1 MPDTAQVPNSQPG
14 VASPQYQ
21 PDPQLQPAPELQ
33 SATQEEPTSQALAEP
48 ILELGQEELSLL
60 DTLVTERVLTPQQ
73 ASDIKIK
80 SAMGGKNVETVLREF
95 KMVPEDRISEAKAK
109 VLGVPYI
116 SLSTTSFSPQAISL
130 LPRAVVERF
139 NLIPFFFDERASTIS
154 IAMANPVDLDAIE
167 FVRQKTGMTVKT
179 FAASPTDVQNA
190 IDQQYRQ
197 ALVGEVGAAIKE
209 TEEFSDKKK
218 VIDSSQIAQLI
229 KEAPIAKIV
238 STILEYAVT
247 SRSSDIHI
255 EPQEDH
261 VRVRY
266 RIDGILYDKLS
277 LPKNVQEAL
286 VSRIKIL
293 SNLKIDE
300 HRSPQDGRF
309 TFKVGAEEVD
319 LRISI
324 LPTVNGEKIVMRLL
338 RKSGGIPTLQD
349 LGLNGLALKRLEDS
363 ILRPHGIILVTGPT
377 GSGKTTTLYAVLSK
391 LNTPKVNIM
400 SLEDPVEYQIAGV
413 NQVQINPA
421 VGLTFAS
428 GLRAFLRQDPNII
441 LVGEIRDKETTD
453 LALQAALTGH
463 LVFST
468 LHTESAAG
476 ALPRLI
482 DLGAESFLL
491 ASTITA
497 IVGQRILRKI
507 DPICKEEYIPAP
519 QVLETLKKVLG
530 PLYTMQ
536 DSEVRFY
543 KGKGCNECG
552 GSGYKG
558 RIGIYEVLQI
568 TEAIGQLILSHPD
581 SGSIEKQAITE
592 GMITMMQDGYL
603 KVLKGISSIEE
614 VLRVAKE

>member
-1 MPDTAQVPNSQPG
+1 M
-14 VASPQYQ
+14 
-21 PDPQLQPAPELQ
+21 
-33 SATQEEPTSQALAEP
+33 
-48 ILELGQEELSLL
+48 
-60 DTLVTERVLTPQQ
+60 
-73 ASDIKIK
+73 
-80 SAMGGKNVETVLREF
+80 
-95 KMVPEDRISEAKAK
+95 
-109 VLGVPYI
+109 
-116 SLSTTSFSPQAISL
+116 
-130 LPRAVVERF
+130 
-139 NLIPFFFDERASTIS
+139 
-154 IAMANPVDLDAIE
+154 
-167 FVRQKTGMTVKT
+167 
-179 FAASPTDVQNA
+179 
-190 IDQQYRQ
+190 
-197 ALVGEVGAAIKE
+197 
-209 TEEFSDKKK
+209 
-218 VIDSSQIAQLI
+218 
-229 KEAPIAKIV
+229 
-238 STILEYAVT
+238 
-247 SRSSDIHI
+247 
-255 EPQEDH
+255 
-261 VRVRY
+261 RVRY

-293 SNLKIDE
+293 SDLKIDE

-309 TFKVGAEEVD
+309 NFKVGDEEVD

-338 RKSGGIPTLQD
+338 RKSGGIPTLPD
-349 LGLNGLALKRLEDS
+349 LGLNGLALKRLEDA

-468 LHTESAAG
+468 LHTQTASG

-491 ASTITA
+491 SSTITA
-497 IVGQRILRKI
+497 IVGQRIVRRI
-507 DPICKEEYIPAP
+507 DPICKESYKPAP
-519 QVLETLKKVLG
+519 QVLAQIKQALG
-530 PLYTMQ
+530 SLYTYK
-536 DSEVRFY
+536 DEEVQFY
-543 KGKGCNECG
+543 RGKGCNECG

-558 RIGIYEVLQI
+558 RMGIYEVLPVS
-568 TEAIGQLILSHPD
+568 EKIGQLILQHPD
-581 SGSIEKQAITE
+581 SASIEKEAVSE

-603 KVLKGISSIEE
+603 KVLKGVSTIEE

>member
-1 MPDTAQVPNSQPG
+1 MPDQQQPVVLSTPQQPTIPAVPQP
-14 VASPQYQ
+14 VAPPVQ
-21 PDPQLQPAPELQ
+21 
-33 SATQEEPTSQALAEP
+33 TPTSLD
-48 ILELGQEELSLL
+48 QEDLSLL
-60 DTLVTERVLTPQQ
+60 DALVVDGSLNQ
-73 ASDIKIK
+73 AQVADIKMK
-80 SAMGGKNVETVLREF
+80 SAIQGKSVETVLSEL
-95 KMVPEDRISEAKAK
+95 KILPEAKIIEGKARI
-109 VLGVPYI
+109 LGVPYV
-116 SLSTTSFSPQAISL
+116 SLATTSFSPQAISV

-139 NLIPFFFDERASTIS
+139 SLIPFFYDEQGQTVS

-167 FVRQKTGMTVKT
+167 FVRQKTGLSVKA
-179 FAASPTDVQNA
+179 FAASPTEVKNA

-197 ALVGEVGAAIKE
+197 ELVGEVGAAIKE
-209 TEEFSDKKK
+209 TEEYTDRKKT
-218 VIDSSQIAQLI
+218 VDSREIAQLI

-238 STILEYAVT
+238 STILEFAVT

-255 EPQEDH
+255 EPQEDR

-293 SNLKIDE
+293 SDLKIDE

-309 TFKVGAEEVD
+309 NFKVNTEEVD

-338 RKSGGIPTLQD
+338 RKSGGIPTLPE
-349 LGLNGLALKRLEDS
+349 LGLSGLALKRLEDA
-363 ILRPHGIILVTGPT
+363 ILKPHGIILVTGPT

-468 LHTESAAG
+468 LHTQTASG

-482 DLGAESFLL
+482 DLGAEAFLL

-507 DPICKEEYIPAP
+507 CPTCKEAFQAAP
-519 QVLETLKKVLG
+519 QVLQSIKSSLG
-530 PLYTMQ
+530 PLYTFN
-536 DSEVRFY
+536 DADVRLY
-543 KGKGCNECG
+543 RGKGCNECG

-558 RIGIYEVLQI
+558 RIGIYEVLPVS
-568 TEAIGQLILSHPD
+568 EKVGQMILTHPD
-581 SGSIEKQAITE
+581 SASIEKEAIAE

-603 KVLKGISSIEE
+603 KVLKGVSSIEE